1 MDLLAGPSGAKHVAP
16 AWPAGGT
23 RVRGDLMFWFQCLSL
38 FGLDGFCGLKG
49 TCPGLCMSTQIVLTN
64 PQTERQKADFLPFW
78 KLQGDHQGAGRLGSQ

>member
-1 MDLLAGPSGAKHVAP
+1 MGPSM
-16 AWPAGGT
+16 WPLPGLLVGPGS
-23 RVRGDLMFWFQCLSL
+23 VGDLMFWFQCLSL

-49 TCPGLCMSTQIVLTN
+49 ACPSLCMSSQIVLTN